1 MCTGMNSSDAAIV
14 SWTRRSR
21 GDAGNRIAV
30 RPAAGGHFAAPEAI
44 SPCAPGVSAGGSGR
58 DNLGTAPHSALDA
71 AGRTIAIFANGCGG
85 GVGAARRPA
94 GGLWQPAFG
103 VTPPPTTVPS
113 GSSPPASATPA
124 KLSRLGRR
132 RRGP

>member
-1 MCTGMNSSDAAIV
+1 MNSSDAAIV